1 MEPTDKSR
9 LSENAESNHTNVS
22 RINPEDLILT
32 IDFDDDEEG
41 GDGLSLAPS
50 EFETSDRALRRAE
63 VLGDLAMLAMR
74 HGSIEL
80 SDCIK
85 EPIFTDPIALEEA
98 PYLKGNV
105 KTPTPLDPE
114 HVYFGWYDEDNA
126 FVGVSYRAHA
136 MRWMLDRFNRSVAEL
151 DAYGIQFPSA
161 SYHAIHDEIEAQ
173 HNIRCE
179 QNQNAYSRLLR
190 AISENPSRFTPQ
202 YEALLGRLRTG
213 TASTLDRIQL
223 LLDFPEIR
231 GIEDMKDTAIFDFPG
246 FSRNIDEYVQSLTQ
260 LNGVNGLRV
269 VPRNN
274 NTRRYQS
281 KAVDP
286 DKGIIIV
293 KSVIADID
301 DGTKRLEA
309 VERRSYCHLPPEL
322 RLNSETDSLVHGYDG
337 RLYNRQLIAG
347 SVYFRT
353 AESVLKDDDPEDMSG
368 MLIVNNPL
376 GIGPT
381 LSR

>member
-1 MEPTDKSR
+1 MEPTNESR
-9 LSENAESNHTNVS
+9 LSENTESNHTSVS
-22 RINPEDLILT
+22 RINPEDLIITL
-32 IDFDDDEEG
+32 DFDDEED
-41 GDGLSLAPS
+41 GDGLSLEPS
-50 EFETSDRALRRAE
+50 QCEISDRALRRAE

-80 SDCIK
+80 SDCIQN
-85 EPIFTDPIALEEA
+85 PIFTEPIALEEA
-98 PYLKGNV
+98 PYLNGDV

-114 HVYFGWYDEDNA
+114 HVYFGWYDQNDA
-126 FVGVSYRAHA
+126 FAGISYRAHA

-151 DAYGIQFPSA
+151 DAYGVQFPNV

-179 QNQNAYSRLLR
+179 QNQNAYGRLLR
-190 AISENPSRFTPQ
+190 AISKNPSRFTP
-202 YEALLGRLRTG
+202 EHEGLLRSLRAG
-213 TASTLDRIQL
+213 TASTLERIQL
-223 LLDFPEIR
+223 LLDFPEMR

-246 FSRNIDEYVQSLTQ
+246 FSRSIDDYVKSLVQ
-260 LNGVNGLRV
+260 LNSVNGLRV
-269 VPRNN
+269 LPRNN
-274 NTRRYQS
+274 NMRSYQS

-301 DGTKRLEA
+301 NGNERLEV
-309 VERRSYCHLPPEL
+309 VERRSHCLLPADL
-322 RLNSETDSLVHGYDG
+322 KLNSKTDHLVHGYDG
-337 RLYNRQLIAG
+337 RLYNQQLIAG

-353 AESVLKDDDPEDMSG
+353 AESILGDDDPEDMSG
-368 MLIVNNPL
+368 MLVVNNPL